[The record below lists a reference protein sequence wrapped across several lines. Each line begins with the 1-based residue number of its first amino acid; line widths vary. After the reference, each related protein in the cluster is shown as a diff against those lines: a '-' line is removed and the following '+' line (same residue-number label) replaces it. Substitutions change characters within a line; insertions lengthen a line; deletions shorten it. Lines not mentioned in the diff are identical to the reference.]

1 MQESR
6 GGMRDRRV
14 EGEVQE
20 SRGGMRDRIVEGE
33 VQESRRRKASSCG
46 GSG

>member
-1 MQESR
+1 MRSNRGGMRDSR

-20 SRGGMRDRIVEGE
+20 SRGG
-33 VQESRRRKASSCG
+33 
-46 GSG
+46 